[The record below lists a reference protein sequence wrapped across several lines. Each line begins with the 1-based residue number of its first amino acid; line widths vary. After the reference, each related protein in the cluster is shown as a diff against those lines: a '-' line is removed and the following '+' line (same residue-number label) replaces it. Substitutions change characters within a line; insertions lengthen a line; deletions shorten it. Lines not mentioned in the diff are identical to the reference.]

1 MIKENKGLTEVKGSK
16 RLIYCEFS
24 TIAFELLNN
33 GFRKEELQRALDEAV
48 EYTEKGPEKIHE
60 ERKNKIKS
68 IMKKMDRLF
77 KSKDDEEDE
86 NEDTED
92 SEIEEKIEKILDD
105 IVETLE
111 ETILKND

>member
-48 EYTEKGPEKIHE
+48 EYTEKGPEKINE
-60 ERKNKIKS
+60 ERKNKLKS
-68 IMKKMDRLF
+68 IMEKMDKLF
-77 KSKDDEEDE
+77 HSKEDEEDDD
-86 NEDTED
+86 EDN
-92 SEIEEKIEKILDD
+92 EIEEKIEKILDD
-105 IVETLE
+105 IVEKLE
-111 ETILKND
+111 ETILNND

>member
-48 EYTEKGPEKIHE
+48 EYTEKGPEKINE
-60 ERKNKIKS
+60 ERKNKLKS
-68 IMKKMDRLF
+68 IMEKMDKLF
-77 KSKDDEEDE
+77 HSKEEDDDDD
-86 NEDTED
+86 N
-92 SEIEEKIEKILDD
+92 EIEEKIEKILDD
-105 IVETLE
+105 IVEKLE
-111 ETILKND
+111 ETILNND